1 MRTQEGENSTGGVG
15 EVEEERKRLLPTERE
30 INRFKR
36 LAEEQSLITWNVHYL

>member
-1 MRTQEGENSTGGVG
+1 MRTQEGGNSTGGVA
-15 EVEEERKRLLPTERE
+15 EVEEERKRLQPTERE